1 MSTPMEYIY
10 LAIGLFIIYSAFANF
25 RDEGHKKAASSGLF
39 WLALGVLLAFGGLIP
54 PLISGLL
61 VAFLAVICAVGGIV
75 PGTAKEVDVEYRQKE
90 VRRLGSR
97 PLLAVLIIPIFAFG
111 FTLFEGIANAPLVG
125 LGVGAIL
132 AGLASIAMTNDNFGS
147 LLKEGRRIND
157 SVGWAMILPPFLA
170 ALGAIFD
177 AAGVGPVIADLVSV
191 VLPVD
196 HIMGAIFAY
205 ALGMAVFTIIMGNA
219 FAAFAVITTGI
230 GIPLVIV
237 AHGADPNI
245 IAPMAMTAGY
255 CGTLTTIMAANF
267 NIVPAALLELDDQ
280 WRVIKEQLQVA
291 IPLFIVHLGL
301 MYFFAF

>member
-1 MSTPMEYIY
+1 MTTPMEYIY
-10 LAIGLFIIYSAFANF
+10 LVIGLFILYVAYANYRDTEHPKRITSA
-25 RDEGHKKAASSGLF
+25 LF
-39 WLALGVLLAFGGLIP
+39 WLALGLLLALGEFIP
-54 PLISGLL
+54 PLIGGLL
-61 VAFLAVICAVGGIV
+61 VVLMAVICAFHAIG
-75 PGTAKEVDVEYRQKE
+75 PGTAKEAPVEYREKE

-111 FTLFEGIANAPLVG
+111 FTFLDIPRAPLVG

-132 AGLASIAMTNDNFGS
+132 AGIASIIMTNDNFGS
-147 LLKEGRRIND
+147 LLNEGRRIND

-177 AAGVGPVIADLVSV
+177 AAGVGPVIAELVSM

-196 HIMGAIFAY
+196 HILGAIFAY

-237 AHGADPNI
+237 AHGANPNI

-255 CGTLTTIMAANF
+255 CGTLLTIMAANF
-267 NIVPAALLELDDQ
+267 NVVPAALLELTDK
-280 WRVIKEQLQVA
+280 WRVIKEQAQVA
-291 IPLFIVHLGL
+291 IPLFVVHLAL